1 MQRDV
6 KRVHKS
12 QWFGPSLDPS
22 YYGKTRKTAGGA
34 QCAPPL
40 VIGLTEL
47 HIIVRTTGIYLFI
60 ISHEVIECL
69 WNILLHLTVWLF
81 RHCRN
86 ALDPLLD
93 WLSYPLTTMAT
104 WSWSW
109 FIMIMFYLA
118 YTSGQSSP
126 HQVLLALTTP
136 TAVNLPLSFS
146 CRAPPESPCPCS
158 PPMAHRWKSLDIMI
172 SRYCDYVLVR
182 SK

>member
-22 YYGKTRKTAGGA
+22 HYGKTRKTAGGA

-40 VIGLTEL
+40 VIGLPEL
-47 HIIVRTTGIYLFI
+47 HIIVRTTGIYIFI

-104 WSWSW
+104 WLWSW
-109 FIMIMFYLA
+109 FIINVLPCIHIRTVVA
-118 YTSGQSSP
+118 APGIARTDHSHCCESPIILQLQSS
-126 HQVLLALTTP
+126 
-136 TAVNLPLSFS
+136 
-146 CRAPPESPCPCS
+146 
-158 PPMAHRWKSLDIMI
+158 
-172 SRYCDYVLVR
+172 SRVSV
-182 SK
+182 SVFPSHGT